1 MSTTNPF
8 IGRREGIGLGIE
20 ATPGTGVASQAW
32 MQWLDQ
38 DIQNK
43 TTIIE
48 NESAQGTVEKINDSA
63 IVERWAEGKLSGKV
77 TAETCGFLL
86 LGMFGTVVD
95 GTITGGVY
103 PHTFTLNQS
112 TVPKSLSITRV
123 NPLETQ
129 KYTYGTVE
137 SLEISAQAGGW
148 VEMAASVKARPGAA
162 ATETV
167 AITAEKEFT
176 SKDITLKTAVDVASL
191 SGATAITAKSV
202 KLQLERKAEAYFPL
216 GTDTVT
222 EFMRG
227 SFEAKGEFIIR
238 YTDTQVETDYLANV
252 IKAMSIKLTNG
263 TTTLEFT
270 APRARFRDLQK
281 TSDKENVITQTVQF
295 YCEFDIASGKAISAV
310 LNNLRPT
317 YV

>member
-1 MSTTNPF
+1 MTIVSPF
-8 IGRREGIGLGIE
+8 TGRREGIGVGIE

-32 MQWLDQ
+32 VQWLDQ

-48 NESAQGTVEKINDSA
+48 NESALGTVEKINDSA
-63 IVERWAEGKLSGKV
+63 IVERWAEGKIGGKV
-77 TAETCGFLL
+77 TAETCGFFL

-95 GTITGGVY
+95 GALTGGVY

-112 TVPKSLSITRV
+112 TVGKTLSFTRV

-129 KYTYGTVE
+129 RYTYGTIE

-148 VEMAASVKARPGAA
+148 VEVAASVKAKPGVT

-167 AITAEKEFT
+167 AIASEKEFT

-191 SGATAITAKSV
+191 TGATAITAKSV
-202 KLQLERKAEAYFPL
+202 KLQVERKAEAYFPL
-216 GTDTVT
+216 GTDTVS

-238 YTDTQVETDYLANV
+238 YIDTQVEADYLANT

-263 TTTLEFT
+263 TTSLEFT
-270 APRARFRDLQK
+270 APRVRFRDLQK
-281 TSDKENVITQTVQF
+281 STDKDNVITQTVQF